1 MKNKINETIYKY
13 KNIIFILLI
22 IIIIV
27 IIQIVNKDKSNK
39 TNIIKAA
46 ENIIEIE
53 KPVIEQNKETTPSYE
68 QKKIKIDIKGEVL
81 NPGVYELN
89 EGDRV
94 IEAVNIS
101 GGLTNDADTTL
112 INLSKNLKDEM
123 VIIIYNKYEID
134 KLKEEKN
141 KKEVIIEY
149 IEKECECPDNIND
162 ACITDYKKSEE
173 KEETKEENNK
183 KISLN
188 EGTLEEIMT
197 IPGIGETKAQSI
209 IEYRTQNKEF
219 KTIEEI
225 KNIKGIGESTF
236 EKLKDFITI

>member
-27 IIQIVNKDKSNK
+27 IIQIINRDKSNK

-162 ACITDYKKSEE
+162 ACITDNKESEE
-173 KEETKEENNK
+173 KEESKEENNK

-188 EGTLEEIMT
+188 EGTLEELMT

>member
-22 IIIIV
+22 IIIIA

-162 ACITDYKKSEE
+162 ACITDNKKSEE
-173 KEETKEENNK
+173 KEESKEENNK

-188 EGTLEEIMT
+188 EGTLEELMT

>member
-1 MKNKINETIYKY
+1 MKSKINETIYKY

-94 IEAVNIS
+94 IEAINIS

-162 ACITDYKKSEE
+162 ACITDNKESEE
-173 KEETKEENNK
+173 KEESKEENNK

-188 EGTLEEIMT
+188 EGTLEELMT

>member
-13 KNIIFILLI
+13 KKIIFILLI

-27 IIQIVNKDKSNK
+27 IIQIINKDKSNK

-162 ACITDYKKSEE
+162 ACITDNKESEE
-173 KEETKEENNK
+173 KEESKEENNK

-188 EGTLEEIMT
+188 EGTLEELMT

>member
-94 IEAVNIS
+94 IEAINIS

-149 IEKECECPDNIND
+149 IEKECKCPDNIND
-162 ACITDYKKSEE
+162 ACITDNKESEE
-173 KEETKEENNK
+173 KEESKEENNK

-188 EGTLEEIMT
+188 EGTIEELMT

>member
-94 IEAVNIS
+94 IEAINIS

-134 KLKEEKN
+134 KLKGEKN

-162 ACITDYKKSEE
+162 ACITDNKKSEE
-173 KEETKEENNK
+173 KEEAKEENNK

-188 EGTLEEIMT
+188 EGTLEELMT

>member
-1 MKNKINETIYKY
+1 MKNKINEILYKY

-22 IIIIV
+22 IIIIF

-162 ACITDYKKSEE
+162 ACITDNKESKE

-188 EGTLEEIMT
+188 EGTLEELMT